1 MFRISLLYNDDS
13 IILEMKKLETCHH
26 CGEQKENCYHG
37 YIAMTIPIPEAEAK
51 KEKWNLIDAFH
62 TYGQRIISENLW
74 MLVAIDWPS
83 TQEEF
88 NNKIKTDPEFSKKW
102 FTKNWWKNLE
112 REDLTKEEMEE
123 LDGLCTYD
131 QLLNTVGRGV
141 QCDDCGKKESEL
153 YEKYYPKSLES

>member
-1 MFRISLLYNDDS
+1 
-13 IILEMKKLETCHH
+13 MKKLETCHH

-37 YIAMTIPIPEAEAK
+37 YIAMTIPIPEAETK

-141 QCDDCGKKESEL
+141 QCDDCGRKESEL

>member
-1 MFRISLLYNDDS
+1 
-13 IILEMKKLETCHH
+13 MKKLETCHH